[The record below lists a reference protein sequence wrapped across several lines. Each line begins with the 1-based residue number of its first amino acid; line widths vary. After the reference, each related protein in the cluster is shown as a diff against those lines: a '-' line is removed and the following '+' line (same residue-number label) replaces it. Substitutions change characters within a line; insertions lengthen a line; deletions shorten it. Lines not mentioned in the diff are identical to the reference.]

1 MNNSDRE
8 AGERSST
15 LTLERRRRREG
26 GKRRTRRGISFPP
39 PFSSPP
45 ARPSCFASSVLSLF
59 LCFDYPQAMNEHLW
73 GAAGLTK
80 VVLPGM
86 LDRGAGHVV
95 AFGGDASLSAPEVR
109 NADAA

>member
-45 ARPSCFASSVLSLF
+45 ARPSCFASSVSLF

-80 VVLPGM
+80 VVLPDM